1 MTGEAPAGGALQ
13 TGGAEGVKA
22 QLVGTG
28 VDIISHLLQRL
39 EVGDVGDLITGL
51 LQQSLVDDDAIGLI
65 AVADGHGLAVGILQ
79 VEVLSG
85 HFLHDVGVIQR
96 IAEIAIGVDGALIAH
111 LEHGG
116 RSGLVQL
123 GGQHGVILAGG
134 GGDDLDLHAGLLGVG
149 LGQILP
155 GLVGFGLEVQVV
167 HGTLRFVSIALVVV
181 ICLLAAGC
189 QRQRH
194 SKSQSQC
201 KKLLHFHFSFIYYFS
216 HPLGWEKLS

>member
-13 TGGAEGVKA
+13 AGGAEGVKA
-22 QLVGTG
+22 QLGSAA
-28 VDIISHLLQRL
+28 VD
-39 EVGDVGDLITGL
+39 VVGDLLQGLKVGDIGDLIAGL
-51 LQQSLVDDDAIGLI
+51 LQQSLVDDDAKGLI
-65 AVADGHGLAVGILQ
+65 AVVDGHGLAVGILQ
-79 VEVLSG
+79 VEVLGG

-96 IAEIAIGVDGALIAH
+96 IAEIAIGVDGALVAH

-155 GLVGFGLEVQVV
+155 GLVGLGLEVQVI
-167 HGTLRFVSIALVVV
+167 HGALGLR
-181 ICLLAAGC
+181 AAVCGGLGAGY
-189 QRQRH
+189 QG
-194 SKSQSQC
+194 QSHDSGQDQC
-201 KKLLHFHFSFIYYFS
+201 KSFLHDQFSFIIYFS
-216 HPLGWEKLS
+216 GGFRRKN

>member
-1 MTGEAPAGGALQ
+1 M
-13 TGGAEGVKA
+13 
-22 QLVGTG
+22 
-28 VDIISHLLQRL
+28 DIIGHLLQRL

-79 VEVLSG
+79 VEVLGG

-134 GGDDLDLHAGLLGVG
+134 GGDDLDRNLSA
-149 LGQILP
+149 
-155 GLVGFGLEVQVV
+155 
-167 HGTLRFVSIALVVV
+167 
-181 ICLLAAGC
+181 
-189 QRQRH
+189 
-194 SKSQSQC
+194 SKEINLC
-201 KKLLHFHFSFIYYFS
+201 C
-216 HPLGWEKLS
+216 G

>member
-1 MTGEAPAGGALQ
+1 MAGEAPAGGALQ
-13 TGGAEGVKA
+13 AGGAEGVKA
-22 QLVGTG
+22 QLGSAA
-28 VDIISHLLQRL
+28 VD
-39 EVGDVGDLITGL
+39 VVGDLLQGLKVGDIGDLIAGL
-51 LQQSLVDDDAIGLI
+51 LQQSLVDDDAKGLI

-96 IAEIAIGVDGALIAH
+96 IAEIAIGVDGALVAH

-155 GLVGFGLEVQVV
+155 SLVGFGLEVQVV

-181 ICLLAAGC
+181 CLLAAGC

-194 SKSQSQC
+194 NKSQSQC